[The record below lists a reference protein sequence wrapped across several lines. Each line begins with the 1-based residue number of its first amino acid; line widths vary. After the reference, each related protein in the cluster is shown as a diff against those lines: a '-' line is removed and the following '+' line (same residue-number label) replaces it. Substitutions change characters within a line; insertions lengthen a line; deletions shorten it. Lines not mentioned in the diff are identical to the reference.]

1 MGVHHDQ
8 GRLPPAR
15 NRQRRERDLTIEIVA
30 GVTQD
35 DLVRMHGAIVAAL
48 ELYPPPRAVANVFA
62 PALHLVGA
70 AHGTRRREALAAVI
84 RDHLATFDTAT
95 PAPLSNGSR

>member
-1 MGVHHDQ
+1 MQ
-8 GRLPPAR
+8 G
-15 NRQRRERDLTIEIVA
+15 RERDLAIEIVA

-62 PALHLVGA
+62 PALQLVGSA
-70 AHGTRRREALAAVI
+70 QGPARREELAATI
-84 RDHLATFDTAT
+84 RDHLALFDATT
-95 PAPLSNGSR
+95 PAPLGGGPG